1 MKKLLFILLL
11 VLFILSCKDN
21 SEKTTQ
27 DNTDDKETEQDTVPT
42 VTGKFFFTEEDA
54 ILRGDDFIYNVE
66 IDSLSRVLAKQ
77 VEAYKTDD
85 FEMIPVKVK
94 GRLKQSPRQTGIE
107 RNIELKEIVAILA
120 DSTINKRQ
128 E

>member
-1 MKKLLFILLL
+1 MKKLLFVFLL
-11 VLFILSCKDN
+11 VSFILSCKDN
-21 SEKTTQ
+21 SEKTIQ

-42 VTGKFFFTEEDA
+42 VTGKFIFTEEDA

-77 VEAYKTDD
+77 IESYKTDD
-85 FEMIPVKVK
+85 FQMIPVKVK
-94 GRLKQSPRQTGIE
+94 GKLKQSPRQTGIE

>member
-21 SEKTTQ
+21 SEKTQ
-27 DNTDDKETEQDTVPT
+27 DNTDDKETAQDTVPT
-42 VTGKFFFTEEDA
+42 VTGKFIFSEEDA

-77 VEAYKTDD
+77 IESYKTDD
-85 FEMIPVKVK
+85 FQMIPVKVK
-94 GRLKQSPRQTGIE
+94 VKLKQSPRQTGIE